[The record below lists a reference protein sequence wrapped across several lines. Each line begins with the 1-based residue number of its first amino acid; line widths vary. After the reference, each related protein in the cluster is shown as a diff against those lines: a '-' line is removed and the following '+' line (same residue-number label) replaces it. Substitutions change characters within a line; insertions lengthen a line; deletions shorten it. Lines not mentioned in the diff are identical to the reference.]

1 MGEVIAVDF
10 RRKSYP
16 KPVIDTID
24 NFVFQFVDQLESS
37 GLANEDIEDVIDA
50 IENLEIYKIIDPD
63 LQKIVD
69 VWHQQIGVI

>member
-16 KPVIDTID
+16 DPVIDSID
-24 NFVFQFVDQLESS
+24 NFVFQFVDQLEAN
-37 GLANEDIEDVIDA
+37 GLADEDIEDVIDA
-50 IENLEIYKIIDPD
+50 IEDHKVYAIIDTD

-69 VWHQQIGVI
+69 VWHQQMGAI

>member
-16 KPVIDTID
+16 DPVIDTID
-24 NFVFQFVDQLESS
+24 NIVFQFVDQLESN
-37 GLANEDIEDVIDA
+37 GLADEDIEDVIDA
-50 IENLEIYKIIDPD
+50 IEDHKVYAIIDPD

-69 VWHQQIGVI
+69 VWHQQIGAI

>member
-16 KPVIDTID
+16 DPVIDTID
-24 NFVFQFVDQLESS
+24 NFVFQFVDQLESN
-37 GLANEDIEDVIDA
+37 GLADEDIEDVIDA
-50 IENLEIYKIIDPD
+50 IEDHKLYAIIDPD

-69 VWHQQIGVI
+69 VWHQQIGAI

>member
-16 KPVIDTID
+16 DPVIDTID
-24 NFVFQFVDQLESS
+24 NFVFQFVDQLESN
-37 GLANEDIEDVIDA
+37 GLADEDIEDVIDA
-50 IENLEIYKIIDPD
+50 IEDHKVYAILDPD

-69 VWHQQIGVI
+69 VWHQQIGAI

>member
-16 KPVIDTID
+16 DPVIDTID
-24 NFVFQFVDQLESS
+24 NFVFQFVDQLESN
-37 GLANEDIEDVIDA
+37 GLADEDIEDVIDA
-50 IENLEIYKIIDPD
+50 IEDHKVYAIIDPD

-69 VWHQQIGVI
+69 VWHQQIGAI

>member
-16 KPVIDTID
+16 DPVIDSID

-50 IENLEIYKIIDPD
+50 IEDHKVYAIIDTD

-69 VWHQQIGVI
+69 VWHQQIGAI

>member
-16 KPVIDTID
+16 DPVIDSID
-24 NFVFQFVDQLESS
+24 NFVFQFVDQLESN
-37 GLANEDIEDVIDA
+37 GLADEDIEDVIDA
-50 IENLEIYKIIDPD
+50 IEDHKVYAILDPD

-69 VWHQQIGVI
+69 VWHQQIGAI

>member
-16 KPVIDTID
+16 DPVIDSID
-24 NFVFQFVDQLESS
+24 NFVFQFVDQLEAN
-37 GLANEDIEDVIDA
+37 GLSDEDIEDVIDA
-50 IENLEIYKIIDPD
+50 IEDHKVYAIIDPD

-69 VWHQQIGVI
+69 VWHQQMGAI

>member
-16 KPVIDTID
+16 DPVIDTID

-37 GLANEDIEDVIDA
+37 GLANEDIEDVIDDHKVYA
-50 IENLEIYKIIDPD
+50 IIDTD

-69 VWHQQIGVI
+69 VWHQQIGAI

>member
-16 KPVIDTID
+16 DPVIDTID

-50 IENLEIYKIIDPD
+50 IEDHKVYAIIDTD

-69 VWHQQIGVI
+69 VWHQQIGAI